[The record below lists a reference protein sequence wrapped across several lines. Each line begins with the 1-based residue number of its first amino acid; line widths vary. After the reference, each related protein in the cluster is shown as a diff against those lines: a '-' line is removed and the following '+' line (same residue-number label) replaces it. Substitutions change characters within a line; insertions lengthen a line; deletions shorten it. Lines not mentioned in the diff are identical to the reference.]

1 MYRAIYDYIGV
12 NLFAAFPSLHSAIPW
27 LIALSALKTWKKN
40 ALPILIFPVMVWFS
54 AVYLGEHYV
63 IDVVGGVVY
72 ATLAFIMAY
81 NKERIVRAKF
91 SFGGNVAD
99 SILDSLGKVK
109 LPICRRSEQMYALM
123 VRRAL
128 W

>member
-1 MYRAIYDYIGV
+1 
-12 NLFAAFPSLHSAIPW
+12 FPSLHSAIPW
-27 LIALSALKTWKKN
+27 LITLSAFKAWKKK

-63 IDVVGGVVY
+63 IDVAGGIFY
-72 ATLAFIMAY
+72 ATLASIAAY
-81 NKERIVRAKF
+81 NKDRIIKARCAL
-91 SFGGNVAD
+91 GGNVAD
-99 SILDSLGKVK
+99 LILGSLGRIE
-109 LPICRRSEQMYALM
+109 LPIYRKSEQMYALM